1 MRGVKQIKKMLK
13 TTMIKNLVTINEVTK
28 KLLN

>member
-1 MRGVKQIKKMLK
+1 MLK

-28 KLLN
+28 KLINEFILFNK